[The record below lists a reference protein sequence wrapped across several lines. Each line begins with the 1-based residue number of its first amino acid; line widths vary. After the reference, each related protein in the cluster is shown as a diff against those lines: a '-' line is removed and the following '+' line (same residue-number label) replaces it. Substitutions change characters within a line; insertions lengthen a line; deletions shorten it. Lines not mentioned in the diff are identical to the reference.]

1 MKIYRNKYHEDKTQY
16 EVLRE
21 YYSETS
27 TVTLFR
33 SKMALRSW
41 VVTKTYNNG
50 DVIVNFFDNEKEA
63 WQTYYGRCQAA
74 LEHDAMMWSDIS
86 EAAVV

>member
-21 YYSETS
+21 LYSEAS

-41 VVTKTYNNG
+41 IVTKTYNNG
-50 DVIVNFFDNEKEA
+50 DVIANFFDNEKEA
-63 WQTYYGRCQAA
+63 WQTYYGRCHAA
-74 LEHDAMMWSDIS
+74 LEHDEMMWDDTS

>member
-1 MKIYRNKYHEDKTQY
+1 MKAYRNKYHEDKDQY

-21 YYSETS
+21 LWSETS

-41 VVTKTYNNG
+41 IVTNTFNNG
-50 DVIVNFFDNEKEA
+50 DVLVNCFTDEKEA
-63 WQTYYGRCQAA
+63 WQTYYGRCHGA
-74 LEHDAMMWSDIS
+74 LDRDEMVWEDTS
-86 EAAVV
+86 EAAV